1 MKLRNACEKQSF
13 SVNKSKRLRMEG
25 AGRKG
30 QTNKGQGSTDPL
42 EPDMSDFVQCELKD
56 DNNSNSELGNNV
68 QDFENESDAFNE
80 QLDNLDDSSYNID
93 GNSMDS
99 LNNPKGKI
107 IDLML

>member
-1 MKLRNACEKQSF
+1 
-13 SVNKSKRLRMEG
+13 MEG

-68 QDFENESDAFNE
+68 QDFENE